1 MITKLTVDNEIPLI
15 GELRLGA
22 RLSVSQPT
30 WDTTVASVFNKSSN
44 IKSVMR
50 NLENYISANYIPSS
64 VNIASSSSSDGI

>member
-44 IKSVMR
+44 IKIRDEKSR
-50 NLENYISANYIPSS
+50 KLY
-64 VNIASSSSSDGI
+64 